1 MAAYNAMAVTY
12 IHKLLCSQTDIFSL
26 PPGVNIIVNLRA
38 HIMVIAKQSRLFSKQ
53 PT

>member
-26 PPGVNIIVNLRA
+26 PPSVNLRVQ
-38 HIMVIAKQSRLFSKQ
+38 IIVIAKQSRCFK
-53 PT
+53 TVY